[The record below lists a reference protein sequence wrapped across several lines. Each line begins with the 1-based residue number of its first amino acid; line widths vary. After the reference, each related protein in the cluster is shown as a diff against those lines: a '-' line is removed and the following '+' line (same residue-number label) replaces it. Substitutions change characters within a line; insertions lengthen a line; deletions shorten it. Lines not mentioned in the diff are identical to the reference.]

1 MLFHIVIL
9 AAGIGKRMKS
19 KKVKVLHDLMG
30 KPMIEWVIDLA
41 KSFSPGSITLVYGER
56 GEEMKGKFPGI
67 NYALQKVPNGTG
79 AAVSIAL
86 NEIEDTEG
94 NVIVLSGDT
103 PLLGKESVD
112 KLIDY
117 HEKNNYHATLM
128 TFCPNDPTGYGRI
141 IRNKDEIIEIVEERD
156 ASAVQKK
163 IKEVNGGVYVF
174 SIKHLRKA
182 LKKLTM
188 DNAQG
193 EYYLTDVIAIIRK
206 DGGKIGGIK
215 TEKSWELKGVNTRKD
230 LAEITE
236 IMRRK
241 KIESLME
248 NGVTILM
255 PDTVLIEPQ
264 VEVGQDTV
272 IYPNAVLGGNTVI
285 GTDCTV
291 GPFVCIANKKVPPGT
306 TIKSEK

>member
-19 KKVKVLHDLMG
+19 KKVKVLHNLMG

-41 KSFSPGSITLVYGER
+41 KSFSPRSITLIYGKR
-56 GEEMKGKFPGI
+56 GEEMKGKFQGLK
-67 NYALQKVPNGTG
+67 YALQKVPNGTG

-86 NEIEDTEG
+86 SEIEDTEG
-94 NVIVLSGDT
+94 NVIILSGDT

-112 KLIDY
+112 GLIDY
-117 HEKNNYHATLM
+117 HKKNNYHATLM
-128 TFCPNDPTGYGRI
+128 TFCPGDPTGYGRI
-141 IRNKDEIIEIVEERD
+141 IRKKDEIIEIIEERD
-156 ASAVQKK
+156 ASASQKK

-182 LKKLTM
+182 LKQLTTN
-188 DNAQG
+188 NAQG

-206 DGGKIGGIK
+206 DGGKVGGIK
-215 TEKSWELKGVNTRKD
+215 TEKSWELKGINTRKD
-230 LAEITE
+230 IAEITE

-264 VEVGQDTV
+264 VEVGQDTI
-272 IYPNAVLGGNTVI
+272 IYPNSVIGGNTVI
-285 GTDCTV
+285 GPDCTV
-291 GPFVCIANKKVPPGT
+291 GPFVYIKDKKVPPGT

>member
-1 MLFHIVIL
+1 MLFHIIIL

-19 KKVKVLHDLMG
+19 RKVKVLHNLMG
-30 KPMIEWVIDLA
+30 KPMVEWVIDLA
-41 KSFSPGSITLVYGER
+41 KSFSPRSITLVYGEK
-56 GEEMKGKFPGI
+56 GEELKGKFPGLK
-67 NYALQKVPNGTG
+67 YAFQKEPNGTG

-86 NEIEDTEG
+86 NEIEDKGG
-94 NVIVLSGDT
+94 NVIILSGDT
-103 PLLGKESVD
+103 PLLEKESVD
-112 KLIDY
+112 RLIDY
-117 HEKNNYHATLM
+117 HKKNNYHATLM
-128 TFCPNDPTGYGRI
+128 TFFPDELTGYGRI
-141 IRNKDEIIEIVEERD
+141 IRKKDEIIEIVEERD
-156 ASAVQKK
+156 ASASQKK

-182 LKKLTM
+182 LKRLTT

-206 DGGKIGGIK
+206 DGGKVGGIK
-215 TEKSWELKGVNTRKD
+215 TEKLWELKGINTRKD
-230 LAEITE
+230 LAETTC
-236 IMRRK
+236 IMRKK

-264 VEVGQDTV
+264 VEVGQDTI
-272 IYPNAVLGGNTVI
+272 IYPNTVLGGNTVI
-285 GTDCTV
+285 GADCAV
-291 GPFVCIANKKVPPGT
+291 GPFVYIMDKKIPPGT